1 MLILSA
7 VAAVRSNWFDQL
19 KGILGKNGY
28 FGRRRGRFVAADRLV
43 MMAFLKNLASH
54 GPVNFSGKWER
65 IEREFFNATGGKQL
79 PVSAGAVAADNG
91 FLGGVF
97 SFAAGFFR
105 FIHTL
110 MHLFF
115 LPAAARARG
124 PTFQRAAATVAITGA
139 FAGNRMGNGCR
150 LHGEWQ

>member
-1 MLILSA
+1 MLILP
-7 VAAVRSNWFDQL
+7 VAAVRSNWFEQL

-54 GPVNFSGKWER
+54 GPVNFTGKRER

-79 PVSAGAVAADNG
+79 PASAGAVAADNG
-91 FLGGVF
+91 FWGGIF
-97 SFAAGFFR
+97 SFAARFFR

-110 MHLFF
+110 THLFL
-115 LPAAARARG
+115 LPAATR
-124 PTFQRAAATVAITGA
+124 V
-139 FAGNRMGNGCR
+139 
-150 LHGEWQ
+150 